1 MPAPNT
7 PEEET
12 AAILTTLELFSKA
25 PVATSRRVLQNAAR
39 IVSRRVAAE
48 AGDTDRRRQA
58 EGLEDHEIT
67 AIRRLYRLTG
77 DAKGTGELFNVT
89 PYIARRIATGK
100 ILAASGVSDLSGD
113 GAKNPSPSK
122 DPGPEGKKL
131 KPAGTRTCTK
141 RTPGPTGE
149 PHGRRGAKLTVDEV
163 HEIRQSY
170 KGRLCA
176 RRLGRQFRVK
186 PETIR
191 LVVQRKTWQDLPRKP
206 GDWDA
211 ASKASHSPAS

>member
-7 PEEET
+7 QDEET
-12 AAILTTLELFSKA
+12 AAILTALELFSKA

-39 IVSRRVAAE
+39 IVSRRIAAE
-48 AGDTDRRRQA
+48 AGGTNSGGPV

-77 DAKGTGELFNVT
+77 DAKRTGELFDVS
-89 PYIARRIATGK
+89 PYVARRIGTGQM
-100 ILAASGVSDLSGD
+100 LAGRGICNPSDD
-113 GAKNPSPSK
+113 GAKNPSPRK

-131 KPAGTRTCTK
+131 KPAPKHPCTE
-141 RTPGPTGE
+141 RTPGPTGK
-149 PHGRRGAKLTVDEV
+149 PHGRRAAKLTVDQV

-176 RRLGRQFRVK
+176 TRLGKKFRVT

-191 LVVQRKTWQDLPRKP
+191 LMVQRKTWQDLPRRP
-206 GDWDA
+206 GDWHA
-211 ASKASHSPAS
+211 ASQASHSPAS